1 MFCVH
6 FSKRAEAVS
15 FLKSIDHTQRHW
27 YLKEYN
33 NHFAV
38 LGETG
43 SSLDWMYYQEAVE
56 GLLMV
61 IRERKWLG
69 WIEGVL
75 KHRYYYVDQEEVQR
89 ILEIAH
95 EFEDKP
101 PKSLDLPDVN
111 LNLRAAIQK
120 YLSGDRN
127 VDFDG
132 LSVYCLED
140 LHSTVIEYT
149 GLLIDEYK
157 QEESFQLLLDSW
169 RCRVHRMDTGIQLL
183 HLLENGSLHYYHDEG
198 NSLSESETLL
208 YRRQYPDDSIK
219 DLPLR
224 WNITP
229 ALVHAPDELII
240 YSDKTNDS
248 ELELLMSIFEEK
260 ASWKP
265 LSEFPFEIS

>member
-15 FLKSIDHTQRHW
+15 FLKAVDHKQKYWFLKKYKRH
-27 YLKEYN
+27 
-33 NHFAV
+33 FVV
-38 LGETG
+38 LGEAD
-43 SSLDWMYYQEAVE
+43 SSIGWLYYKEAVE
-56 GLLMV
+56 GLIVV

-75 KHRYYYVDQEEVQR
+75 KHRYYYEDQEEIQR
-89 ILEIAH
+89 ILEIAR

-101 PKSLDLPDVN
+101 PRGLNLPAVN
-111 LNLRAAIQK
+111 LNLRTAIQK
-120 YLSGDRN
+120 YVSKDRN

-132 LSVYCLED
+132 LSAYCLED
-140 LHSTVIEYT
+140 LHSTVLEYT

-169 RCRVHRMDTGIQLL
+169 RSRVHHKDTGIQLL
-183 HLLENGSLHYYHDEG
+183 HLLENGSLHYFHDEG
-198 NSLSESETLL
+198 NPLSESETLL
-208 YRRQYPDDSIK
+208 YRRQYPDDSIN

-224 WNITP
+224 WTITP
-229 ALVHAPDELII
+229 ALVHAPDQLII
-240 YSDKTNDS
+240 YSDKASDS

-265 LSEFPFEIS
+265 ISEFPFEIS